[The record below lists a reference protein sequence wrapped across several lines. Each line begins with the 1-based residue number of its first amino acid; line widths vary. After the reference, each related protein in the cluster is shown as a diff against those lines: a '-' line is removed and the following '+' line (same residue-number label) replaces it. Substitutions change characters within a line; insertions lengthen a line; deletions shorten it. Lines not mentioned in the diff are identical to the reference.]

1 MEISASQLRLPTISV
16 PIRVA
21 VVGKRELV
29 NAEVFIIDTPRSGR
43 TALIDDIV
51 ALFEADGTFIPMRCE
66 TGVRIYGKD
75 ALACVAVRRRPE
87 TIPDDE
93 EEHSEVFT
101 LYDHQ
106 HRVEVELIG
115 GMKLEGM
122 LMDSSPSNRSRAV
135 DHLNR
140 VGRFVRLWAAD
151 EHYLINK
158 GQIVQVGEMVWT
170 PATD

>member
-1 MEISASQLRLPTISV
+1 M

-21 VVGKRELV
+21 VVGKKELV
-29 NAEVFIIDTPRSGR
+29 NAEVFIVDTPRSGR
-43 TALIDDIV
+43 TAVIDDVV
-51 ALFEADGTFIPMRCE
+51 ALFEADGTFIPMKCE

-75 ALACVAVRRRPE
+75 SLACVAVRRRPE
-87 TIPDDE
+87 MIPDQE
-93 EEHSEVFT
+93 EASEVFT

-115 GMKLEGM
+115 GMRLEGM

-170 PATD
+170 PAAD

>member
-1 MEISASQLRLPTISV
+1 M
-16 PIRVA
+16 
-21 VVGKRELV
+21 GKKELV
-29 NAEVFIIDTPRSGR
+29 NAEVFIVDTPRSGR

-66 TGVRIYGKD
+66 TGVRIFGKD

-87 TIPDDE
+87 PPPEVERE
-93 EEHSEVFT
+93 ETSEVFT
-101 LYDHQ
+101 LFDHQ

-170 PATD
+170 PAAD

>member
-1 MEISASQLRLPTISV
+1 VEITASQLRLPTIAV

-29 NAEVFIIDTPRSGR
+29 AAEVFIVDTPRSGR
-43 TALIDDIV
+43 TAMIDDIV
-51 ALFEADGTFIPMRCE
+51 ALFEGDGSFVPLRCDSV
-66 TGVRIYGKD
+66 VRLFGKD
-75 ALACVAVRRRPE
+75 ALACIGVKRRYE
-87 TIPDDE
+87 DIPDVE
-93 EEHSEVFT
+93 EVSEVFT

-106 HRVEVELIG
+106 HKVEVELIG

-122 LMDSSPSNRSRAV
+122 LMDSSPSHRSRAV

-158 GQIVQVGEMVWT
+158 GQIVQVGELVWT
-170 PATD
+170 PE